1 MIAGRASIIGDQ
13 PGVGVRRQARRGSWR
28 FRLAA
33 MFLVS
38 ALAVPVAVLGGV
50 VPALAGTA
58 IQPVPGA
65 QHLTGVVCLSATT
78 CEVVGTNSSA
88 DQGVVVPIVNGA
100 PERLATK

>member
-1 MIAGRASIIGDQ
+1 MTWCTRLSSM
-13 PGVGVRRQARRGSWR
+13 SWPER
-28 FRLAA
+28 CLLLQA

-50 VPALAGTA
+50 VPALAGTT

-88 DQGVVVPIVNGA
+88 DQGVVVPIVNGTPGSVQVVPSA
-100 PERLATK
+100 QGLTGAA